1 MKEKLAKIISI
12 IGHPFLTIS
21 LFVFVVLFLNS
32 NAKSASFLTFL
43 IIGCIVIPLVV
54 SMFVKTKKGI
64 YTNFDVSDRKERYSL
79 FSFALPLLFIV
90 TTIVFLT
97 KQPRNIC
104 LSLLFASIIVIVS
117 WIVNFFIKSS
127 LHVSLTLFLGFLAIP
142 INTVLGIFFLALS
155 IPVGWSRIILK
166 RHTLKEV
173 ITGAAIGLLI
183 GCIML
188 YFLHLKV

>member
-43 IIGCIVIPLVV
+43 IIGCIVTPLVV
-54 SMFVKTKKGI
+54 SMSLKTKKGI

-117 WIVNFFIKSS
+117 WVVNFFIKSS

-155 IPVGWSRIILK
+155 FPVGWSRIILK
-166 RHTLKEV
+166 RHTIKEV
-173 ITGAAIGLLI
+173 ITGAAIGLII
-183 GCIML
+183 GYIML
-188 YFLHLKV
+188 YFLQLKV